1 MLLFR
6 SEEHIQ
12 RWCQTWN
19 QPRGGSL
26 SLQQAWGLAKAW
38 YSEDRRQANWR
49 RKTKQEAQDIL
60 TDLGLSSP
68 FWQL

>member
-12 RWCQTWN
+12 KWCQTWN
-19 QPRGGSL
+19 RAMGGTL
-26 SLQQAWGLAKAW
+26 SLDQVWGLAKAW
-38 YSEDRRQANWR
+38 YAEDRSQATWK
-49 RKTKQEAQDIL
+49 RKTKQEAQGIFNA
-60 TDLGLSSP
+60 LGLSSP